1 MEMKIPGRE
10 PMILRNLLCD
20 YNGTLARDGELLPG
34 VRERLEKLAVLF
46 AIYIVTAD
54 THGTVVEKVAG
65 LPCTVKV
72 IGPDGQDE
80 EKDMILDELGP
91 EETVAVGNGFNDRLI
106 LKNAVLGIGVVQE
119 EGAMAGAVMGADIV
133 CTNIVDALDLF
144 LFPARLIA
152 TLRN

>member
-46 AIYIVTAD
+46 TIYIVTAD

-106 LKNAVLGIGVVQE
+106 LKNAALGIGVVQE
-119 EGAMAGAVMGADIV
+119 EGAMVGAIAGADIV
-133 CTNIVDALDLF
+133 CMNIVDAFDLF